1 MSHTIVAVNGLSSI
15 SETFLAFRGW
25 LHSLPVFN
33 QILIFIG
40 LVALTVGF
48 CTIIYYIV
56 KGAFVL
62 SIELLKTSINILKTI
77 IQSISR
83 HIHAPKHYSKTTQR
97 YRTDINKVYKPA
109 SQIETHRPATSKME
123 ASRQIHCPECGQ
135 SFTPEMI
142 QVMQEQHH
150 VFCEYCGKSLEF
162 VTA

>member
-1 MSHTIVAVNGLSSI
+1 MSHTINAVNGFSSVI
-15 SETFLAFRGW
+15 ETCSAFRGW
-25 LHSLPVFN
+25 LHSLPVLN

-48 CTIIYYIV
+48 FTIIYYII
-56 KGAFVL
+56 KGAFAL
-62 SIELLKTSINILKTI
+62 SIELLRASINILKAL

-83 HIHAPKHYSKTTQR
+83 HIHAPKHYSQPTQR
-97 YRTDINKVYKPA
+97 YRPVTNRVFRPA
-109 SQIETHRPATSKME
+109 SQIEANRPLKSKME
-123 ASRQIHCPECGQ
+123 APQQIHCPECGQ
-135 SFTPEMI
+135 TFTPEMI